1 MSKTIKSVH
10 EESLHSERKITWGGG
25 GRKVFQHVPIPHGH
39 VSALF
44 TRDFTSYAELA
55 PAGEAHEVLTPRG
68 ATTAM
73 MAVEGEQAGG
83 RLGSLGGMSG
93 IPQLAEGRSPCHDG
107 GCGQPG
113 DGAFRGFSV
122 GFPARR
128 PALPRPHSL
137 PSGARGGRTADYISQ
152 NARGGGGTRLFSR
165 GRVGGSGEARPG
177 SAATVETGTGTWT
190 HHGRDRPED
199 RAGSHRRG
207 ESAGS
212 GPTASG
218 GAGGSGKR
226 EAGSGAQSRLPEERP
241 RREGVEAS
249 GLAPLAGPGVT
260 SRGPAWV
267 TRVCLLLEGLLG
279 LWCRLGLFPG
289 SSHKPVPL

>member
-1 MSKTIKSVH
+1 MG
-10 EESLHSERKITWGGG
+10 GGG

-68 ATTAM
+68 PTTAM

-137 PSGARGGRTADYISQ
+137 PSGARGGRGADYISQ
-152 NARGGGGTRLFSR
+152 NARGGGGNPPLLARKSRRKWRGAARKRRYRGDGNRDLDPPWPRPTR
-165 GRVGGSGEARPG
+165 RP
-177 SAATVETGTGTWT
+177 
-190 HHGRDRPED
+190 
-199 RAGSHRRG
+199 
-207 ESAGS
+207 
-212 GPTASG
+212 
-218 GAGGSGKR
+218 
-226 EAGSGAQSRLPEERP
+226 
-241 RREGVEAS
+241 
-249 GLAPLAGPGVT
+249 
-260 SRGPAWV
+260 
-267 TRVCLLLEGLLG
+267 
-279 LWCRLGLFPG
+279 CRISP
-289 SSHKPVPL
+289 PW

>member
-10 EESLHSERKITWGGG
+10 EESLHSERKITWGGGG

-152 NARGGGGTRLFSR
+152 NARGGGEPASSR
-165 GRVGGSGEARPG
+165 EEESAEVARRGPEAPLPWRREPGPGPTMAETDPKTVQDLTAVVSPPGLGQPPRGVRGEA
-177 SAATVETGTGTWT
+177 
-190 HHGRDRPED
+190 
-199 RAGSHRRG
+199 
-207 ESAGS
+207 
-212 GPTASG
+212 
-218 GAGGSGKR
+218 GSGKR
-226 EAGSGAQSRLPEERP
+226 GAG
-241 RREGVEAS
+241 RRAAS
-249 GLAPLAGPGVT
+249 LRRGPG
-260 SRGPAWV
+260 GK
-267 TRVCLLLEGLLG
+267 G
-279 LWCRLGLFPG
+279 
-289 SSHKPVPL
+289 